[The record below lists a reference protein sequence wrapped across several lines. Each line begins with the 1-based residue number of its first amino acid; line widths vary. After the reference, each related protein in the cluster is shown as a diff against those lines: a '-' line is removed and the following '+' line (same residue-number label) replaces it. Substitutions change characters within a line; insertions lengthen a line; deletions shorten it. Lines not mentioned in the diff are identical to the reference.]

1 MPQFPPGRV
10 GCPFSNRCH
19 ILAGLSLQ
27 NDSVCYV
34 KAAFPLMGKIL
45 ERTEFKEN
53 SSNARKMQTVRR
65 MYNRIDESVDPCIR
79 EEDDEER
86 MVQ

>member
-1 MPQFPPGRV
+1 MPPSFSFPQAEQDAHPLFGGSV
-10 GCPFSNRCH
+10 
-19 ILAGLSLQ
+19 SLQ

-53 SSNARKMQTVRR
+53 SSNARKMQMVRR
-65 MYNRIDESVDPCIR
+65 MYTSIDENVEPCIR

-86 MVQ
+86 TVQ